1 MKINKLLLSLVLVTS
16 ASVSANEG
24 MSFSLSSGA
33 PFFLNPEVSYS
44 SKHSETR
51 YYGNLKLGLDNGA
64 SLGFETSISE
74 SNQHA
79 LGAFIGSIGVH
90 DGEDDC
96 LDEQDDPNSLGE
108 GLGQIIGCSLVDV
121 FDWER
126 VDGVGVTYSYNFNTL
141 NQSSWFV
148 RLEAGYGKGAE
159 SDRDLSSGALLIG
172 YRF

>member
-1 MKINKLLLSLVLVTS
+1 MKIRKPILSLALIACSPLS
-16 ASVSANEG
+16 AKDG
-24 MSFSLSSGA
+24 MSFNLSSGA
-33 PFFLNPEVSYS
+33 PFFLTPEVSYA
-44 SKHSETR
+44 SKHSQTR
-51 YYGNLKLGLDNGA
+51 YYGNLKLGLDDGA
-64 SLGFETSISE
+64 SLGFETVISE
-74 SNQHA
+74 SNKHA
-79 LGAFIGSIGVH
+79 VGAFIGTIGVH

-126 VDGVGVTYSYNFNTL
+126 VDGIGLTYSYNFNEL